1 MPIAF
6 FGTADFSAP
15 SLRALLEA
23 GYSVGPVIT
32 KPDAPGKRGTALR
45 PPQVKTIADDAGIP
59 VLQPASKEELAARI
73 GDYPDV
79 TGGVVVAYGMLIPRE
94 VLDRFAGGLI
104 NVHASLLPRWRGASP
119 VASAILHGDQQTGIS
134 LMQLTPEMDEGPVF
148 LRAAIDLDGS
158 ETRPWL
164 ESRLAELG
172 GETVSRRLDDI
183 WGGSLTPEPQDD
195 SRATYAPLLD
205 KSAGE
210 IDWHQSAEYL
220 ARQIRAFLGWP
231 GSHTLIRN
239 HRVTIEAARPVDQHG
254 QPGTFQ
260 FRGGRL
266 IGFAGDGAL
275 DITRLKPAGKSSMTG
290 DAFARGYMRA

>member
-15 SLRALLEA
+15 SLRALLDA
-23 GYSVGPVIT
+23 GYSVDPVIT
-32 KPDAPGKRGTALR
+32 KPDAPGKRGTALQ
-45 PPQVKTIADDAGIP
+45 PPQVKTIAEEASIP
-59 VLQPASKEELAARI
+59 VLQPASKEELAAGI

-79 TGGVVVAYGMLIPRE
+79 TGGVVVAYGMLIPEE
-94 VLDRFAGGLI
+94 VLNHFSQPLI
-104 NVHASLLPRWRGASP
+104 NVHASLLPRWRGPSP
-119 VASAILHGDQQTGIS
+119 VAAAILHGDQQTGIS
-134 LMQLTPEMDEGPVF
+134 LMQLTPEMDEGPVY
-148 LRAAIDLDGS
+148 LRETIDLEGS
-158 ETRPWL
+158 ETRPGL
-164 ESRLAELG
+164 EARLAELG
-172 GETVSRRLDDI
+172 GETIGQRLEDI
-183 WGGSLTPEPQDD
+183 RGGWLKPEPQDG
-195 SRATYAPLLD
+195 SQATYAPLLD

-210 IDWHQSAEYL
+210 IDWQQSAEYL

-231 GSHTLIRN
+231 GSHTLISN

-260 FRGGRL
+260 FRNGRL
-266 IGFAGDGAL
+266 IGYAGDGGL